1 VSRRATFLAPH
12 DNGETGS
19 PVFRSTE
26 RQQIIDYVVRSKI
39 KDGGAELDED
49 TALGKHIVS
58 RFPLHMQV
66 TPGIAPV
73 ATVHGCVLVCPLV
86 LFSSA
91 LPRRHLH
98 SSTQSKPL
106 ISWRRRVWRTY
117 GTRG

>member
-12 DNGETGS
+12 ENGEAGSGS

-26 RQQIIDYVVRSKI
+26 RQQIIDYLVRSKI

-66 TPGIAPV
+66 TPI
-73 ATVHGCVLVCPLV
+73 
-86 LFSSA
+86 
-91 LPRRHLH
+91 
-98 SSTQSKPL
+98 
-106 ISWRRRVWRTY
+106 
-117 GTRG
+117 